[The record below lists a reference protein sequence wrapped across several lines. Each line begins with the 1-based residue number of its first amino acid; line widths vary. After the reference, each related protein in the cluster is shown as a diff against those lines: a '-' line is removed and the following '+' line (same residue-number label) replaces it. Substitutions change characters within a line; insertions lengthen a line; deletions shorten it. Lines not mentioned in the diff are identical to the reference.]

1 MGWMAAWRWCSWVIR
16 RWLMGEPL
24 ELRGQNPLPP
34 ATLGSEPEQSGHRGQ
49 ARRILRLARRTVWQA
64 IPTVLGILVLNFL
77 LLRLIPGDA
86 VDVLASESGGAT
98 EATLAQWRS
107 HFGLDLS
114 LWQQLLAYLN
124 HLVHLDLGVS
134 PRFNLPVG
142 QLIAERLPNTLL
154 LMVGALALALAIG
167 ISAGVVMA
175 SRVGR
180 WPDRLL
186 SLTVLLLYSTPGFW
200 IGLMAVVLFSVT
212 LGWLPSDGI
221 ETLGLDLQG
230 SAWLFDRCKHA
241 ILPILTLA
249 TFYIALYARLTRA
262 SMLEV
267 QRQDFVRTA
276 RAKGLHPTR
285 IAVRHVLRNALL
297 PVTTLAGLHFAGLLG
312 GAAVTE
318 TLFGWPG
325 LGRLTLDAV
334 LSRDYNLL
342 LGILLLS
349 SMLVV
354 VVNVA
359 MDLLQ
364 AWLDPR
370 IQVQ

>member
-1 MGWMAAWRWCSWVIR
+1 MVDR
-16 RWLMGEPL
+16 
-24 ELRGQNPLPP
+24 LRMF
-34 ATLGSEPEQSGHRGQ
+34 
-49 ARRILRLARRTVWQA
+49 RLARRTLWQA
-64 IPTVLGILVLNFL
+64 IPTVFGILLLNFL

-107 HFGLDLS
+107 HFGLDLN
-114 LWQQLLAYLN
+114 LGQQLLAYLT
-124 HLVHLDLGVS
+124 HLANLDLGLS
-134 PRFNLPVG
+134 PRFNLPVS
-142 QLIAERLPNTLL
+142 QLVFDRLPNTLL
-154 LMVGALALALAIG
+154 LMISALLLALVIG
-167 ISAGVVMA
+167 IAAGVIMA
-175 SRVGR
+175 SKVGR
-180 WPDRLL
+180 WPDRAL
-186 SLTVLLLYSTPGFW
+186 SLAVLLLYSTPGFW
-200 IGLMAVVLFSVT
+200 LGLMAVVLFSVS

-221 ETLGLDLQG
+221 ETLGLDLHG
-230 SAWLFDRCKHA
+230 IGWLVDRFKHA
-241 ILPILTLA
+241 VLPVLTLS

-276 RAKGLHPTR
+276 RAKGLHPVR
-285 IAVRHVLRNALL
+285 VAIRHVLRNALL
-297 PVTTLAGLHFAGLLG
+297 PITTMAGLHFAALLG

-318 TLFGWPG
+318 ALFGWPG
-325 LGRLTLDAV
+325 LGRLTLDAM

-349 SMLVV
+349 SILVV
-354 VVNVA
+354 VVNVS

-370 IQVQ
+370 IQVH

>member
-1 MGWMAAWRWCSWVIR
+1 MAER
-16 RWLMGEPL
+16 
-24 ELRGQNPLPP
+24 LRMF
-34 ATLGSEPEQSGHRGQ
+34 
-49 ARRILRLARRTVWQA
+49 RLARRTLWQA
-64 IPTVLGILVLNFL
+64 IPTVFGILLLNFL

-107 HFGLDLS
+107 HFGLDLG
-114 LWQQLLAYLN
+114 LGQQLLAYLS
-124 HLVHLDLGVS
+124 HLAHLDLGLS
-134 PRFNLPVG
+134 PRFNLPVS
-142 QLIAERLPNTLL
+142 QLVFDRLPNTLL
-154 LMVGALALALAIG
+154 LMVSALLLALALG
-167 ISAGVVMA
+167 IAAGVVMA
-175 SRVGR
+175 SKVGR
-180 WPDRLL
+180 WPDRAL

-221 ETLGLDLQG
+221 ETLGLDLH
-230 SAWLFDRCKHA
+230 AVDWLLDRVRHA
-241 ILPILTLA
+241 ILPVLTLA

-276 RAKGLHPTR
+276 KAKGLHPVR
-285 IAVRHVLRNALL
+285 VAVRHVLRNALL
-297 PVTTLAGLHFAGLLG
+297 PVTTMAGLHFAALLG

-349 SMLVV
+349 SILVV
-354 VVNVA
+354 VVNIA

-370 IQVQ
+370 VQAE

>member
-1 MGWMAAWRWCSWVIR
+1 MF
-16 RWLMGEPL
+16 
-24 ELRGQNPLPP
+24 
-34 ATLGSEPEQSGHRGQ
+34 
-49 ARRILRLARRTVWQA
+49 RLARRTLWQA
-64 IPTVLGILVLNFL
+64 IPTVFGILLLNFL

-107 HFGLDLS
+107 HFGLDLG
-114 LWQQLLAYLN
+114 LGQQLLAYLS
-124 HLVHLDLGVS
+124 HLAHLDLGLS
-134 PRFNLPVG
+134 PRFNLPVS
-142 QLIAERLPNTLL
+142 QLVFDRLPNTLL
-154 LMVGALALALAIG
+154 LMVSALLLALALG
-167 ISAGVVMA
+167 IAAGVVMA
-175 SRVGR
+175 SKVGR
-180 WPDRLL
+180 WPDRAL
-186 SLTVLLLYSTPGFW
+186 SLIVLLLYSTPGFW
-200 IGLMAVVLFSVT
+200 IGLVAVVLFSVS

-221 ETLGLDLQG
+221 ETLGMDLHGVDWLLD
-230 SAWLFDRCKHA
+230 RVRHA
-241 ILPILTLA
+241 ILPVLTLA

-276 RAKGLHPTR
+276 KAKGLHPVR
-285 IAVRHVLRNALL
+285 VAVRHVLRNALL
-297 PVTTLAGLHFAGLLG
+297 PVTTMAGLHFAALLG

-349 SMLVV
+349 SILVV

-370 IQVQ
+370 VQAE

>member
-1 MGWMAAWRWCSWVIR
+1 M
-16 RWLMGEPL
+16 
-24 ELRGQNPLPP
+24 
-34 ATLGSEPEQSGHRGQ
+34 
-49 ARRILRLARRTVWQA
+49 LRLARRTLWQA
-64 IPTVLGILVLNFL
+64 LPTVFGILLLNFL

-98 EATLAQWRS
+98 QATLAQWRS
-107 HFGLDLS
+107 HFGLDLG
-114 LWQQLLAYLN
+114 LGQQLLAYLN
-124 HLVHLDLGVS
+124 HLAHLDLGVS

-142 QLIAERLPNTLL
+142 QLIVDRLPNTLL
-154 LMVGALALALAIG
+154 LMISALVLALVIG
-167 ISAGVVMA
+167 VAAGVVMA
-175 SRVGR
+175 SKVDR
-180 WPDRLL
+180 WPDRVL
-186 SLTVLLLYSTPGFW
+186 SLAVLLLYSTPGFW
-200 IGLMAVVLFSVT
+200 IGLMGVVLFSVT

-221 ETLGLDLQG
+221 QTLGQDAHG
-230 SAWLFDRCKHA
+230 GAWLLDRFKHA
-241 ILPILTLA
+241 LLPVLTLA

-262 SMLEV
+262 AMLEV

-276 RAKGLHPTR
+276 RAKGLHPAR
-285 IAVRHVLRNALL
+285 VALRHVLRNALL
-297 PVTTLAGLHFAGLLG
+297 PVTTMAGLHFAALLG

-349 SMLVV
+349 SILVI

>member
-1 MGWMAAWRWCSWVIR
+1 MVWTAAWRTCAWRAKRSPMVDR
-16 RWLMGEPL
+16 
-24 ELRGQNPLPP
+24 LRV
-34 ATLGSEPEQSGHRGQ
+34 
-49 ARRILRLARRTVWQA
+49 LRLARRTIWQA
-64 IPTVLGILVLNFL
+64 VPTVLGILLLNFL

-107 HFGLDLS
+107 HFGLDLN
-114 LWQQLLAYLN
+114 LGQQLLAYLT
-124 HLVHLDLGVS
+124 HLAHLDLGLS
-134 PRFNLPVG
+134 PRFNMPVI
-142 QLIAERLPNTLL
+142 QLVLDRLPNTLV
-154 LMVGALALALAIG
+154 LMVSALALALIMGVA
-167 ISAGVVMA
+167 AGAVMA
-175 SRVGR
+175 SKAGR
-180 WPDRLL
+180 WPDRVL
-186 SLTVLLLYSTPGFW
+186 SLAVLLLYSTPGFW
-200 IGLMAVVLFSVT
+200 IGLMAVVLFSVK
-212 LGWLPSDGI
+212 LGWLPSDGS
-221 ETLGLDLQG
+221 ETLGPDLHGLD
-230 SAWLFDRCKHA
+230 WLLDRFSHA
-241 ILPILTLA
+241 ILPVLTFS

-267 QRQDFVRTA
+267 SRLDFVRTA
-276 RAKGLHPTR
+276 RAKGLSPSR
-285 IAVRHVLRNALL
+285 VAIRHVLRNALL
-297 PVTTLAGLHFAGLLG
+297 PLTTLAGLHFAALLG

-354 VVNVA
+354 VINVS

-370 IQVQ
+370 IQVD

>member
-1 MGWMAAWRWCSWVIR
+1 MVDR
-16 RWLMGEPL
+16 L
-24 ELRGQNPLPP
+24 
-34 ATLGSEPEQSGHRGQ
+34 
-49 ARRILRLARRTVWQA
+49 RILRLARRTLWQA
-64 IPTVLGILVLNFL
+64 IPTVFGILLLNFMR
-77 LLRLIPGDA
+77 LRLIPGDA

-114 LWQQLLAYLN
+114 FGQQLLAYLQ
-124 HLVHLDLGVS
+124 HLLHLDLGIS
-134 PRFNLPVG
+134 PRFNLPVS
-142 QLIAERLPNTLL
+142 QLIVERLPNTLL
-154 LMVGALALALAIG
+154 LMVGALALSLLIG
-167 ISAGVVMA
+167 IVAGAVMA
-175 SRVGR
+175 SKVGR

-186 SLTVLLLYSTPGFW
+186 SLLVLLLYSTPGFW
-200 IGLMAVVLFSVT
+200 IGLMAVMVFSVT

-221 ETLGLDLQG
+221 ATLGLDLHG
-230 SAWLFDRCKHA
+230 AAWLADRLKHA
-241 ILPILTLA
+241 VLPILTLA
-249 TFYIALYARLTRA
+249 TFYIALYARLTRSA
-262 SMLEV
+262 MLEV
-267 QRQDFVRTA
+267 QRLDYVRTA
-276 RAKGLHPTR
+276 RAKGLKPSR
-285 IAVRHVLRNALL
+285 VALRHVLRNALL
-297 PVTTLAGLHFAGLLG
+297 PVTTLAGLHFAALLG

-354 VVNVA
+354 LVNMA

>member
-1 MGWMAAWRWCSWVIR
+1 MAER
-16 RWLMGEPL
+16 
-24 ELRGQNPLPP
+24 LRMF
-34 ATLGSEPEQSGHRGQ
+34 
-49 ARRILRLARRTVWQA
+49 RLARRTLWQA
-64 IPTVLGILVLNFL
+64 IPTVFGILLLNFL

-107 HFGLDLS
+107 HFGLDLG
-114 LWQQLLAYLN
+114 LGQQLLAYLS
-124 HLVHLDLGVS
+124 HLAHLDLGLS
-134 PRFNLPVG
+134 PRFNLPVS
-142 QLIAERLPNTLL
+142 QLVFDRLPNTLL
-154 LMVGALALALAIG
+154 LMVSALLLALAIG
-167 ISAGVVMA
+167 IAAGVVMA
-175 SRVGR
+175 SKVGR
-180 WPDRLL
+180 WPDRAL

-221 ETLGLDLQG
+221 ETLGLDLHG
-230 SAWLFDRCKHA
+230 VDWLLDRVRHA
-241 ILPILTLA
+241 ILPVLTLA

-276 RAKGLHPTR
+276 KAKGLHPVR
-285 IAVRHVLRNALL
+285 VAVRHVLRNALL
-297 PVTTLAGLHFAGLLG
+297 PVTTMAGLHFAALLG

-349 SMLVV
+349 SILVV

-370 IQVQ
+370 VQAQ

>member
-1 MGWMAAWRWCSWVIR
+1 MAER
-16 RWLMGEPL
+16 
-24 ELRGQNPLPP
+24 LRMF
-34 ATLGSEPEQSGHRGQ
+34 
-49 ARRILRLARRTVWQA
+49 RLARRTLWQA
-64 IPTVLGILVLNFL
+64 IPTVFGILLLNFL

-107 HFGLDLS
+107 HFGLDLG
-114 LWQQLLAYLN
+114 LGQQLLAYLS
-124 HLVHLDLGVS
+124 HLAHLDLGLS

-142 QLIAERLPNTLL
+142 QLVFNRLPNTLL
-154 LMVGALALALAIG
+154 LMVSALLLALALG
-167 ISAGVVMA
+167 IAAGVVMA
-175 SRVGR
+175 SKVGR
-180 WPDRLL
+180 WPDRAL

-221 ETLGLDLQG
+221 ETLGMDLHGVDWLLD
-230 SAWLFDRCKHA
+230 RVRHA
-241 ILPILTLA
+241 ILPVLTLA

-276 RAKGLHPTR
+276 KAKGLHPVR
-285 IAVRHVLRNALL
+285 VAVRHVLRNALL
-297 PVTTLAGLHFAGLLG
+297 PVTTMAGLHFAALLG

-349 SMLVV
+349 SILVV
-354 VVNVA
+354 VVNIA

-370 IQVQ
+370 VQAE

>member
-1 MGWMAAWRWCSWVIR
+1 MKR
-16 RWLMGEPL
+16 
-24 ELRGQNPLPP
+24 LPMVDR
-34 ATLGSEPEQSGHRGQ
+34 L
-49 ARRILRLARRTVWQA
+49 RILRLARRTLWQA
-64 IPTVLGILVLNFL
+64 VPTVFGILLLNFL

-98 EATLAQWRS
+98 EATLALWRS
-107 HFGLDLS
+107 HFGLDLN
-114 LWQQLLAYLN
+114 LGQQLLAYLT
-124 HLVHLDLGVS
+124 HLAHLDLGVS
-134 PRFNLPVG
+134 PRFNMPVS
-142 QLIAERLPNTLL
+142 QLVFDRLPNTLL
-154 LMVGALALALAIG
+154 LMVGALGLALTIG
-167 ISAGVVMA
+167 IAAGVLMA
-175 SRVGR
+175 TWVGR

-186 SLTVLLLYSTPGFW
+186 SLAVLVLYSAPGFW
-200 IGLMAVVLFSVT
+200 IGLMAVVVFSVT

-221 ETLGLDLQG
+221 ETLGLDLHG
-230 SAWLFDRCKHA
+230 MAWLTDRLKHTV
-241 ILPILTLA
+241 LPVLTLS

-276 RAKGLHPTR
+276 RAKGLPPTR

-297 PVTTLAGLHFAGLLG
+297 PVTTLAGLHFAALFG

-354 VVNVA
+354 LVNVS

-370 IQVQ
+370 IQVE

>member
-1 MGWMAAWRWCSWVIR
+1 MAER
-16 RWLMGEPL
+16 
-24 ELRGQNPLPP
+24 LRMF
-34 ATLGSEPEQSGHRGQ
+34 
-49 ARRILRLARRTVWQA
+49 RLARRTLWQA
-64 IPTVLGILVLNFL
+64 IPTVFGILLLNFL

-107 HFGLDLS
+107 HFGLDLG
-114 LWQQLLAYLN
+114 LGQQLLAYLS
-124 HLVHLDLGVS
+124 HLAHLDLGLS
-134 PRFNLPVG
+134 PRFNLPVS
-142 QLIAERLPNTLL
+142 QLVFDRLPNTLL
-154 LMVGALALALAIG
+154 LMVSALLLALALG
-167 ISAGVVMA
+167 IAAGVVMA
-175 SRVGR
+175 SKVGR
-180 WPDRLL
+180 WPDRAL
-186 SLTVLLLYSTPGFW
+186 SLIVLLLYSTPGFW
-200 IGLMAVVLFSVT
+200 IGLVAVVLFSVS

-221 ETLGLDLQG
+221 ETLGMDLHGVDWLLD
-230 SAWLFDRCKHA
+230 RVRHA
-241 ILPILTLA
+241 ILPVLTLA

-276 RAKGLHPTR
+276 KAKGLHPVR
-285 IAVRHVLRNALL
+285 VAVRHVLRNALL
-297 PVTTLAGLHFAGLLG
+297 PVTTMAGLHFAALLG

-349 SMLVV
+349 SILVV

-370 IQVQ
+370 VQAE

>member
-1 MGWMAAWRWCSWVIR
+1 MF
-16 RWLMGEPL
+16 
-24 ELRGQNPLPP
+24 
-34 ATLGSEPEQSGHRGQ
+34 
-49 ARRILRLARRTVWQA
+49 RLARRTLWQA
-64 IPTVLGILVLNFL
+64 VPTVFGILLLNFL

-114 LWQQLLAYLN
+114 LGQQLLAYLT
-124 HLVHLDLGVS
+124 HLLHLDLGLS
-134 PRFNLPVG
+134 PRFNLPVS
-142 QLIAERLPNTLL
+142 QLVFDRLPNTLL
-154 LMVGALALALAIG
+154 LMISALLLALAVG
-167 ISAGVVMA
+167 IAAGVVMA
-175 SRVGR
+175 SKVGR
-180 WPDRLL
+180 WPDRAL
-186 SLTVLLLYSTPGFW
+186 SLAVLVLYSTPGFW

-221 ETLGLDLQG
+221 ETLGLDLHG
-230 SAWLFDRCKHA
+230 IDWLFDRFRHA
-241 ILPILTLA
+241 ILPVLTLA

-276 RAKGLHPTR
+276 KAKGLHPVR
-285 IAVRHVLRNALL
+285 VAVRHVLRNALL
-297 PVTTLAGLHFAGLLG
+297 PVTTMAGLHFAALLG

-349 SMLVV
+349 SILVI

-370 IQVQ
+370 IQVR

>member
-1 MGWMAAWRWCSWVIR
+1 MAER
-16 RWLMGEPL
+16 
-24 ELRGQNPLPP
+24 LRMF
-34 ATLGSEPEQSGHRGQ
+34 
-49 ARRILRLARRTVWQA
+49 RLARRTLWQA
-64 IPTVLGILVLNFL
+64 IPTVFGILLLNFL

-107 HFGLDLS
+107 HFGLDLG
-114 LWQQLLAYLN
+114 LGQQLLAYLS
-124 HLVHLDLGVS
+124 HLAHLDLGLS
-134 PRFNLPVG
+134 PRFNLPVS
-142 QLIAERLPNTLL
+142 QLVFDRLPNTLL
-154 LMVGALALALAIG
+154 LMVSALLLALTLG
-167 ISAGVVMA
+167 IAAGVVMA
-175 SRVGR
+175 SKVGR
-180 WPDRLL
+180 WPDRAL
-186 SLTVLLLYSTPGFW
+186 SLIVLLLYSTPGFW

-221 ETLGLDLQG
+221 ETLGMDLHGVDWLLD
-230 SAWLFDRCKHA
+230 RVRHA
-241 ILPILTLA
+241 ILPVLTLA

-276 RAKGLHPTR
+276 KAKGLHPVR
-285 IAVRHVLRNALL
+285 VAVRHVLRNALL
-297 PVTTLAGLHFAGLLG
+297 PVTTMAGLHFAALLG

-349 SMLVV
+349 SILVV

-370 IQVQ
+370 VQAE

>member
-1 MGWMAAWRWCSWVIR
+1 MAD
-16 RWLMGEPL
+16 
-24 ELRGQNPLPP
+24 Q
-34 ATLGSEPEQSGHRGQ
+34 
-49 ARRILRLARRTVWQA
+49 RLSRLTRRTLWQA
-64 IPTVLGILVLNFL
+64 VPTVLGIVLLNFL

-98 EATLAQWRS
+98 VATLAQWRS

-114 LWQQLLAYLN
+114 LGQQLLAYLG

-134 PRFNLPVG
+134 PRFNVPVLS
-142 QLIAERLPNTLL
+142 LILDRLPNTLL
-154 LMVGALALALAIG
+154 LMVSSLGLALVVGIG
-167 ISAGVVMA
+167 AGAVMA
-175 SRVGR
+175 SKVGR

-186 SLTVLLLYSTPGFW
+186 SLAVLVLYSTPGFW

-221 ETLGLDLQG
+221 ATLGLDLSG
-230 SAWLFDRCKHA
+230 GDWLLDRIKHVL
-241 ILPILTLA
+241 LPVLTLSS
-249 TFYIALYARLTRA
+249 FYIALYARLTRA

-267 QRQDFVRTA
+267 QRLDFVRTA
-276 RAKGLHPTR
+276 KAKGLSPLR
-285 IAVRHVLRNALL
+285 VAIRHVLRNALL
-297 PVTTLAGLHFAGLLG
+297 PVTTLAGLHFAALLG

-354 VVNVA
+354 LVNVS
-359 MDLLQ
+359 MDVLQ

-370 IQVQ
+370 IRVD

>member
-1 MGWMAAWRWCSWVIR
+1 MADR
-16 RWLMGEPL
+16 L
-24 ELRGQNPLPP
+24 
-34 ATLGSEPEQSGHRGQ
+34 
-49 ARRILRLARRTVWQA
+49 RILRMARRTLWQA
-64 IPTVLGILVLNFL
+64 VPTVFGILLLNFL

-107 HFGLDLS
+107 HFGLDLN

-124 HLVHLDLGVS
+124 HLAHLDLGLS
-134 PRFNLPVG
+134 PRFNVPVI
-142 QLIAERLPNTLL
+142 QLVLERLPNTLV
-154 LMVGALALALAIG
+154 LMISALALALVVG
-167 ISAGVVMA
+167 IAAGAVMA
-175 SRVGR
+175 SKAGR
-180 WPDRLL
+180 WPDRVL
-186 SLTVLLLYSTPGFW
+186 SLAVLLLYSTPGFW

-212 LGWLPSDGI
+212 LGWLPSDGS
-221 ETLGLDLQG
+221 ETLGMDLHGVDWLLD
-230 SAWLFDRCKHA
+230 RVRHA
-241 ILPILTLA
+241 VLPVLTLA

-276 RAKGLHPTR
+276 RAKGLSPAR
-285 IAVRHVLRNALL
+285 VAIRHVLRNALL
-297 PVTTLAGLHFAGLLG
+297 PVTTLAGLHFAALLG

-334 LSRDYNLL
+334 SRDYNLL

-354 VVNVA
+354 VINVS

-370 IQVQ
+370 IQAD

>member
-1 MGWMAAWRWCSWVIR
+1 MVDR
-16 RWLMGEPL
+16 L
-24 ELRGQNPLPP
+24 
-34 ATLGSEPEQSGHRGQ
+34 
-49 ARRILRLARRTVWQA
+49 RILRLARRTLWQA
-64 IPTVLGILVLNFL
+64 VPTVFGILLLNFL

-114 LWQQLLAYLN
+114 LGQQLLEYLN
-124 HLVHLDLGVS
+124 HLAHLDLGLS
-134 PRFNLPVG
+134 PRFNVPVI
-142 QLIAERLPNTLL
+142 QLVFERLPSTLV
-154 LMVGALALALAIG
+154 LMVSALALALFIG
-167 ISAGVVMA
+167 IAAGAVMA
-175 SRVGR
+175 SKAGR
-180 WPDRLL
+180 WPDRVL
-186 SLTVLLLYSTPGFW
+186 SLAVLLLYSTPGFW

-212 LGWLPSDGI
+212 LGWLPSDGS
-221 ETLGLDLQG
+221 ETLGLDLHG
-230 SAWLFDRCKHA
+230 VDWLLDRVKHA
-241 ILPILTLA
+241 VLPVLTLS

-267 QRQDFVRTA
+267 SRQDFVCTA
-276 RAKGLHPTR
+276 RAKGLSPAR
-285 IAVRHVLRNALL
+285 VAIRHVLRNALL
-297 PVTTLAGLHFAGLLG
+297 PVTTLAGLHFAALLG

-354 VVNVA
+354 VVNVS

-370 IQVQ
+370 IQVN

>member
-1 MGWMAAWRWCSWVIR
+1 MAER
-16 RWLMGEPL
+16 
-24 ELRGQNPLPP
+24 
-34 ATLGSEPEQSGHRGQ
+34 
-49 ARRILRLARRTVWQA
+49 LRLLRLTRRTLWQA
-64 IPTVLGILVLNFL
+64 LPTVLGIVLLNFL

-114 LWQQLLAYLN
+114 LGQQLLAYFN
-124 HLVHLDLGVS
+124 HLLHFDLGLS
-134 PRFNLPVG
+134 PRFNVPVIS
-142 QLIAERLPNTLL
+142 LILDRLPNTLL
-154 LMVGALALALAIG
+154 LMVSALLVALAVG
-167 ISAGVVMA
+167 IAAGAVMA
-175 SRVGR
+175 SKVGR
-180 WPDRLL
+180 WPDRVL
-186 SLTVLLLYSTPGFW
+186 SLGVLLLYSTPGFW

-221 ETLGLDLQG
+221 ATLGLDLHG
-230 SAWLFDRCKHA
+230 ADWLIDRLKHVL
-241 ILPILTLA
+241 LPVLTLSS
-249 TFYIALYARLTRA
+249 FYIALYARLTRA

-267 QRQDFVRTA
+267 QRLDFVRTA
-276 RAKGLHPTR
+276 RAKGLSPAR
-285 IAVRHVLRNALL
+285 IAIRHVLRNALL
-297 PVTTLAGLHFAGLLG
+297 PVTTLAGLHFAALLG

-354 VVNVA
+354 VINVA

-370 IQVQ
+370 IQVD

>member
-1 MGWMAAWRWCSWVIR
+1 MAER
-16 RWLMGEPL
+16 
-24 ELRGQNPLPP
+24 LRMF
-34 ATLGSEPEQSGHRGQ
+34 
-49 ARRILRLARRTVWQA
+49 RLARRTLWQA
-64 IPTVLGILVLNFL
+64 IPTVFGILLLNFL

-107 HFGLDLS
+107 HFGLDLG
-114 LWQQLLAYLN
+114 LGQQLLAYLS
-124 HLVHLDLGVS
+124 HLAHLDLGLS
-134 PRFNLPVG
+134 PRFNLPVS
-142 QLIAERLPNTLL
+142 QLVFDRLPNTLL
-154 LMVGALALALAIG
+154 LMVSALLLALALG
-167 ISAGVVMA
+167 IAAGVVMA
-175 SRVGR
+175 SKVGR
-180 WPDRLL
+180 WPDRAL

-221 ETLGLDLQG
+221 ETLGMDLHGVDWLLD
-230 SAWLFDRCKHA
+230 RVRHA
-241 ILPILTLA
+241 ILPVLTLA

-276 RAKGLHPTR
+276 KAKGLHPVR
-285 IAVRHVLRNALL
+285 VAVRHVLRNALL
-297 PVTTLAGLHFAGLLG
+297 PVTTMAGLHFAALLG

-342 LGILLLS
+342 LAILLLS
-349 SMLVV
+349 SILVV

-370 IQVQ
+370 VQAE

>member
-1 MGWMAAWRWCSWVIR
+1 MAER
-16 RWLMGEPL
+16 
-24 ELRGQNPLPP
+24 LRMF
-34 ATLGSEPEQSGHRGQ
+34 
-49 ARRILRLARRTVWQA
+49 RLARRTLWQA
-64 IPTVLGILVLNFL
+64 IPTVFGILLLNFL

-107 HFGLDLS
+107 HFGLDLG
-114 LWQQLLAYLN
+114 LGQQLLAYLS
-124 HLVHLDLGVS
+124 HLAHLDLGLS
-134 PRFNLPVG
+134 PRFNLPVS
-142 QLIAERLPNTLL
+142 QLVFDRLPNTLL
-154 LMVGALALALAIG
+154 LMVSALVLALTLG
-167 ISAGVVMA
+167 IAAGVVMA
-175 SRVGR
+175 SKVGR
-180 WPDRLL
+180 WPDRAL

-221 ETLGLDLQG
+221 ETLGMDLHGVDWLLD
-230 SAWLFDRCKHA
+230 RVRHA
-241 ILPILTLA
+241 ILPVLTLA

-276 RAKGLHPTR
+276 KAKGLHPVR
-285 IAVRHVLRNALL
+285 VAVRHVLRNALL
-297 PVTTLAGLHFAGLLG
+297 PVTTMAGLHFAALLG

-349 SMLVV
+349 SILVV

-370 IQVQ
+370 VQAE

>member
-1 MGWMAAWRWCSWVIR
+1 MAER
-16 RWLMGEPL
+16 
-24 ELRGQNPLPP
+24 LRMF
-34 ATLGSEPEQSGHRGQ
+34 
-49 ARRILRLARRTVWQA
+49 RLARRTLWQA
-64 IPTVLGILVLNFL
+64 IPTVFGILLLNFL

-107 HFGLDLS
+107 HFGLDLG
-114 LWQQLLAYLN
+114 LGQQLLAYLS
-124 HLVHLDLGVS
+124 HLAHLDLGLS
-134 PRFNLPVG
+134 PRFNLPVS
-142 QLIAERLPNTLL
+142 QLVFDRLPNTLL
-154 LMVGALALALAIG
+154 LMVSALLLALALG
-167 ISAGVVMA
+167 IAAGVVMA
-175 SRVGR
+175 SKVGR
-180 WPDRLL
+180 WPDRAL

-221 ETLGLDLQG
+221 ETLGMDLHGVDWLLD
-230 SAWLFDRCKHA
+230 RVRHA
-241 ILPILTLA
+241 ILPVLTLA

-276 RAKGLHPTR
+276 KAKGLHPVR
-285 IAVRHVLRNALL
+285 VAVRHVLRNALL
-297 PVTTLAGLHFAGLLG
+297 PVTTMAGLHFAALLG

-349 SMLVV
+349 SILVV

-370 IQVQ
+370 VQAE

>member
-1 MGWMAAWRWCSWVIR
+1 MF
-16 RWLMGEPL
+16 
-24 ELRGQNPLPP
+24 
-34 ATLGSEPEQSGHRGQ
+34 
-49 ARRILRLARRTVWQA
+49 RLARRTLWQA
-64 IPTVLGILVLNFL
+64 IPTVFGILLLNFL

-107 HFGLDLS
+107 HFGLDLG
-114 LWQQLLAYLN
+114 LGQQLLAYLS
-124 HLVHLDLGVS
+124 HLAHLDLGLS
-134 PRFNLPVG
+134 PRFNLPVS
-142 QLIAERLPNTLL
+142 QLVFDRLPNTLL
-154 LMVGALALALAIG
+154 LMVSALLLALTLG
-167 ISAGVVMA
+167 IAAGVVMA
-175 SRVGR
+175 SKVGR
-180 WPDRLL
+180 WPDRAL
-186 SLTVLLLYSTPGFW
+186 SLIVLLLYSTPGFW

-221 ETLGLDLQG
+221 ETLGMDLHGVDWLLD
-230 SAWLFDRCKHA
+230 RVRHA
-241 ILPILTLA
+241 ILPVLTLA

-276 RAKGLHPTR
+276 KAKGLHPVR
-285 IAVRHVLRNALL
+285 VAVRHVLRNALL
-297 PVTTLAGLHFAGLLG
+297 PVTTMAGLHFAALLG

-349 SMLVV
+349 SILVV

-370 IQVQ
+370 VQAE

>member
-1 MGWMAAWRWCSWVIR
+1 MF
-16 RWLMGEPL
+16 
-24 ELRGQNPLPP
+24 
-34 ATLGSEPEQSGHRGQ
+34 
-49 ARRILRLARRTVWQA
+49 RLARRTLWQA
-64 IPTVLGILVLNFL
+64 IPTVFGILLLNFL

-107 HFGLDLS
+107 HFGLDLG
-114 LWQQLLAYLN
+114 LGQQLLAYLN
-124 HLVHLDLGVS
+124 HLVHLDLGLS
-134 PRFNLPVG
+134 PRFNLPVS
-142 QLIAERLPNTLL
+142 QLVFDRLPNTLL
-154 LMVGALALALAIG
+154 LMVSALLLALALG
-167 ISAGVVMA
+167 IAAGVVMA
-175 SRVGR
+175 SKVGR
-180 WPDRLL
+180 WPDRAL

-221 ETLGLDLQG
+221 ETLGLDLHG
-230 SAWLFDRCKHA
+230 VDWLLDRVRHA
-241 ILPILTLA
+241 ILPVLTLA

-276 RAKGLHPTR
+276 KAKGLHPVR
-285 IAVRHVLRNALL
+285 VAVRHVLRNALL
-297 PVTTLAGLHFAGLLG
+297 PVTTMAGLHFAALLG

-349 SMLVV
+349 SILVV

-370 IQVQ
+370 VQAE

>member
-1 MGWMAAWRWCSWVIR
+1 MADR
-16 RWLMGEPL
+16 RL
-24 ELRGQNPLPP
+24 
-34 ATLGSEPEQSGHRGQ
+34 
-49 ARRILRLARRTVWQA
+49 LRLTRRTLWQA
-64 IPTVLGILVLNFL
+64 LPTVLGIVLLNFL

-98 EATLAQWRS
+98 VATLAQWRS

-114 LWQQLLAYLN
+114 LGEQLLAYLS
-124 HLVHLDLGVS
+124 HLAHFDLGLS
-134 PRFNLPVG
+134 PRFNVPVI
-142 QLIAERLPNTLL
+142 QLILDRLPNTLL
-154 LMVGALALALAIG
+154 LMVSSLVLALVVG
-167 ISAGVVMA
+167 IAAGAVMA
-175 SRVGR
+175 SKVGR
-180 WPDRLL
+180 WPDRAL
-186 SLTVLLLYSTPGFW
+186 SLAVLVLYSTPGFW

-221 ETLGLDLQG
+221 ATLGLDLSG
-230 SAWLFDRCKHA
+230 ADWLLDRVKHVV
-241 ILPILTLA
+241 LPVLTLSS
-249 TFYIALYARLTRA
+249 FYIALYARLTRA

-267 QRQDFVRTA
+267 QRLDFVRTA
-276 RAKGLHPTR
+276 KAKGLHPAR
-285 IAVRHVLRNALL
+285 VAIRHVLRNALL
-297 PVTTLAGLHFAGLLG
+297 PVTTLAGLHFAALLG

-354 VVNVA
+354 VVNVS

-370 IQVQ
+370 IRVD

>member
-1 MGWMAAWRWCSWVIR
+1 MF
-16 RWLMGEPL
+16 
-24 ELRGQNPLPP
+24 
-34 ATLGSEPEQSGHRGQ
+34 
-49 ARRILRLARRTVWQA
+49 RLVRRTLWQA
-64 IPTVLGILVLNFL
+64 VPTVFGILVLNFL

-107 HFGLDLS
+107 HFGLDLG
-114 LWQQLLAYLN
+114 LGEQLLAYLT
-124 HLVHLDLGVS
+124 HLVHLDLGLS
-134 PRFNLPVG
+134 PRFNLPVS
-142 QLIAERLPNTLL
+142 QLVFDRLPNTLL
-154 LMVGALALALAIG
+154 LMISALLLALTIG
-167 ISAGVVMA
+167 VTAGVVMA
-175 SRVGR
+175 SKVGR
-180 WPDRLL
+180 WPDRAL
-186 SLTVLLLYSTPGFW
+186 SLAVLLLYSTPGFW

-221 ETLGLDLQG
+221 ATLGLDLHG
-230 SAWLFDRCKHA
+230 IDWLFDRFKHA
-241 ILPILTLA
+241 LLPVLTLA

-276 RAKGLHPTR
+276 KAKGLHPVR
-285 IAVRHVLRNALL
+285 VAVRHVLRNALL
-297 PVTTLAGLHFAGLLG
+297 PVTTMAGLHFAALLG

-349 SMLVV
+349 SILVIV
-354 VVNVA
+354 ANMA

-364 AWLDPR
+364 ARLDPR
-370 IQVQ
+370 IQAQ

>member
-1 MGWMAAWRWCSWVIR
+1 MFRF
-16 RWLMGEPL
+16 
-24 ELRGQNPLPP
+24 
-34 ATLGSEPEQSGHRGQ
+34 
-49 ARRILRLARRTVWQA
+49 ARRTLSQA
-64 IPTVLGILVLNFL
+64 IPTVFGILVFNFL

-107 HFGLDLS
+107 HFGLDLG
-114 LWQQLLAYLN
+114 LGQQLLAYLT
-124 HLVHLDLGVS
+124 HLVHLDLGLS
-134 PRFNLPVG
+134 PRFNLPVS
-142 QLIAERLPNTLL
+142 QLVFDRLPNTLL
-154 LMVGALALALAIG
+154 LMVSALGLALVVG
-167 ISAGVVMA
+167 IAAGAVMA
-175 SRVGR
+175 SKVGR
-180 WPDRLL
+180 WPDRAL
-186 SLTVLLLYSTPGFW
+186 SMAVLLLYSTPGFW

-221 ETLGLDLQG
+221 ETLGLHLTGID
-230 SAWLFDRCKHA
+230 WLIDRMQHA
-241 ILPILTLA
+241 VLPVLTLA

-267 QRQDFVRTA
+267 QRLDFVRTA
-276 RAKGLHPTR
+276 RAKGLHPIR
-285 IAVRHVLRNALL
+285 VALRHVLRNALL
-297 PVTTLAGLHFAGLLG
+297 PVTTLAGLHFAALLG

-370 IQVQ
+370 IRGA

>member
-1 MGWMAAWRWCSWVIR
+1 MVDRMR
-16 RWLMGEPL
+16 R
-24 ELRGQNPLPP
+24 
-34 ATLGSEPEQSGHRGQ
+34 
-49 ARRILRLARRTVWQA
+49 LRLAHRTVWQA
-64 IPTVLGILVLNFL
+64 VPTVLGILLLNFL

-98 EATLAQWRS
+98 EATLATWRS

-114 LWQQLLAYLN
+114 LWQQLLAYLS
-124 HLVHLDLGVS
+124 HLVQLDLGQS

-142 QLIAERLPNTLL
+142 QLIFDRLPNTLV
-154 LMVGALALALAIG
+154 LMLSALAVALIVG
-167 ISAGVVMA
+167 IAAGAVMA
-175 SRVGR
+175 SKVGR
-180 WPDRLL
+180 WQDRTL
-186 SLTVLLLYSTPGFW
+186 SLAVLVLYSTPGFW

-221 ETLGLDLQG
+221 ATLGVDLHG
-230 SAWLFDRCKHA
+230 IDWLVDRLKHTV
-241 ILPILTLA
+241 LPVFTLS

-276 RAKGLHPTR
+276 RAKGLHPVR
-285 IAVRHVLRNALL
+285 VALRHVLRNALL
-297 PVTTLAGLHFAGLLG
+297 PVTTMAGLHFAALLG

-354 VVNVA
+354 LVNVA

-370 IQVQ
+370 IQFE